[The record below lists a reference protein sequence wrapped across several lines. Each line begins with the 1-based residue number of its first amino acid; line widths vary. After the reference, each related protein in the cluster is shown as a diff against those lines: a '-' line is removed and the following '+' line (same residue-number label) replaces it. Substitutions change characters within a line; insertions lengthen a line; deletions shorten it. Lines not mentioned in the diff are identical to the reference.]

1 MRTDTIF
8 YQLFQTC
15 PGLLF
20 ELIGKRS
27 SLAQSYQF
35 SSVEVKELA
44 RTMDG
49 VFLPTNA
56 TSNQPI
62 YFLEVQFQED
72 DNFYW
77 RFLTE
82 LFVYIGQ
89 YKPKQNWQGVV
100 VWAKR
105 SLDPGVPI
113 HYQEFVDSKKIVR
126 IYLDELDPMGT
137 GSIQL
142 DIVKLV
148 VESEAKARKQAKPLM
163 ERAISEVEDQ
173 SLKRDVI
180 ELIEKVLV
188 YKFTSK
194 SREELRKMIYTEAEW
209 KQSKLY
215 QSLREEVKEDVKEE
229 VKEEVKQEAKE
240 EVKQEVKEEVEREVE
255 AKAKLSVLSLLN
267 LGLTVEQIAKAL
279 DLSIAKVQQIN
290 DERPSN

>member
-1 MRTDTIF
+1 
-8 YQLFQTC
+8 LASSG
-15 PGLLF
+15 GL
-20 ELIGKRS
+20 
-27 SLAQSYQF
+27 
-35 SSVEVKELA
+35 
-44 RTMDG
+44 
-49 VFLPTNA
+49 
-56 TSNQPI
+56 
-62 YFLEVQFQED
+62 
-72 DNFYW
+72 
-77 RFLTE
+77 
-82 LFVYIGQ
+82 
-89 YKPKQNWQGVV
+89 
-100 VWAKR
+100 AKR

-126 IYLDELDPMGT
+126 IYLDELDQMGT

-163 ERAISEVEDQ
+163 ERAISEVEDE

-215 QSLREEVKEDVKEE
+215 QSLREEMKEDVKEE
-229 VKEEVKQEAKE
+229 VKEEVKQEVKEEVEREVKE

-279 DLSIAKVQQIN
+279 DLSIAKVQQIS
-290 DERPSN
+290 DERSSN